1 MTSSSPFMA
10 VARPEDAAECLRLR
24 GLTRENAFTAAD
36 LQKLGITE
44 QTWADGIRSGLL
56 PGWIAWAQGRM
67 AGYCFGNAESGE
79 IMVLALLPQYEGRG
93 WGRELLGCTVNT
105 LHGLGWRRLFL
116 ACSSDPA
123 VRSYGFYRHL
133 GWVHT
138 GECDDA
144 GDHVLELLSTDAT

>member
-24 GLTRENAFTAAD
+24 GLTRENAFTVAD

-44 QTWADGIRSGLL
+44 QTWVDSIRSGLL

-79 IMVLALLPQYEGRG
+79 IMVLALLSQCERRG
-93 WGRELLGCTVNT
+93 
-105 LHGLGWRRLFL
+105 
-116 ACSSDPA
+116 
-123 VRSYGFYRHL
+123 
-133 GWVHT
+133 
-138 GECDDA
+138 
-144 GDHVLELLSTDAT
+144 

>member
-1 MTSSSPFMA
+1 MNSSSLFMA

-24 GLTRENAFTAAD
+24 GLTRENAFTVAD

-93 WGRELLGCTVNT
+93 WGRELLGRMVNT

-144 GDHVLELLSTDAT
+144 GDHVLELLSADAT